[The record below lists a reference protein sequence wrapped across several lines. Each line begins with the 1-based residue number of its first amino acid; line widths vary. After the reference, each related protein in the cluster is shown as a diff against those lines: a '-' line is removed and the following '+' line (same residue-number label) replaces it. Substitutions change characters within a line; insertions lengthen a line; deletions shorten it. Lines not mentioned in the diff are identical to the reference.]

1 MMDNLLDIRFWS
13 AGAGAALGDYLG
25 SFDSLMYA
33 LLAFIVTDYV
43 TGVLCAIV
51 ERNLSSAIGFKGIC
65 QKVFILALV
74 GVANVLDVHVIGGG
88 CVLRSAVIFFYCA
101 NEGISIVENAAR
113 IGLPVPEKLT
123 DVMRQLKNK

>member
-1 MMDNLLDIRFWS
+1 MDTLLDIRFWS
-13 AGAGAALGDYLG
+13 AGAGAAIGEYLG

-43 TGVLCAIV
+43 TGVLCAVV
-51 ERNLSSAIGFKGIC
+51 EKRLSSSVGFKGIC

-74 GVANVLDVHVIGGG
+74 GVANVLDVHVVGGG

-101 NEGISIVENAAR
+101 NEGISIIENAAR

-123 DVMRQLKNK
+123 EVMKQLKNK

>member
-1 MMDNLLDIRFWS
+1 MDTLLDIRFWS
-13 AGAGAALGDYLG
+13 AGAGAALGEYLG

-33 LLAFIVTDYV
+33 LVAFIITDYV

-74 GVANVLDVHVIGGG
+74 GVANVLDVHVVGSSTAPTRASPS
-88 CVLRSAVIFFYCA
+88 LRTPLESVCPCRT
-101 NEGISIVENAAR
+101 S
-113 IGLPVPEKLT
+113 
-123 DVMRQLKNK
+123 

>member
-13 AGAGAALGDYLG
+13 AGAGAVLGEYLG
-25 SFDSLMYA
+25 SFDSPMYA
-33 LLAFIVTDYV
+33 LAAFIATDYV

-51 ERNLSSAIGFKGIC
+51 ERRLSSSMGFKGIC

-88 CVLRSAVIFFYCA
+88 CILRTAVIFFYCA
-101 NEGISIVENAAR
+101 NEGISIIENAAR
-113 IGLPVPEKLT
+113 IGLPVPEKLRE
-123 DVMRQLKNK
+123 VMKQLKDK